1 MKNEQRLQPVA
12 KIAKTQER
20 NAAREMGEMQKQAQ
34 AQKTQLD
41 MLLSY
46 RDEYFQSFTSASRV
60 GLSAVQM
67 RDYQL
72 FLKRL
77 DTAIVQQRQQF
88 EQSQQSCEQSQSHWR
103 GKHNHTE
110 MINKIIE
117 KRKLQSLQIKNKK
130 EQKEMDDCS
139 SVSFFE
145 KNTTNA

>member
-1 MKNEQRLQPVA
+1 MKSEQRLQPVA

-20 NAAREMGEMQKQAQ
+20 NAAREMGEMQKQEQ

-41 MLLSY
+41 VLLSY
-46 RDEYFQSFTSASRV
+46 RDEYFQSFTSASRA

-77 DTAIVQQRQQF
+77 DTAIAQQRQQF
-88 EQSQQSCEQSQSHWR
+88 EQSQQSCEQSQLQWR

-117 KRKLQSLQIKNKK
+117 KRKLQSLQIKIKRTKGNG
-130 EQKEMDDCS
+130 
-139 SVSFFE
+139 
-145 KNTTNA
+145 

>member
-1 MKNEQRLQPVA
+1 MKSEQRLQPVA

-20 NAAREMGEMQKQAQ
+20 NAAREMGEMQKQEQ

-41 MLLSY
+41 VLLSY
-46 RDEYFQSFTSASRV
+46 RDEYFQSFTSASRA

-77 DTAIVQQRQQF
+77 DTAIAQQRQQF
-88 EQSQQSCEQSQSHWR
+88 EQSQQSCEQSQLQWR

-130 EQKEMDDCS
+130 EQKEMDDRS
-139 SVSFFE
+139 SINFIE
-145 KNTTNA
+145 KNTIDA